1 MDKLL
6 KLEKYQLLHNSIYW
20 CGMIGIF
27 ILGFFTADTYV
38 TEVMGSTEEIASSLA
53 DIFNGMVY
61 DSTFLLII
69 MSAILALILGQEF
82 SKRTINL
89 EVSAG
94 HSRKQIFT
102 SKIISYLIAFN
113 LMALVYPVSGCIREF
128 GRFGVADVGMFF
140 YNIIKAIIYSCLL
153 NSAIF
158 LIAILICCYLQDA
171 VKATSVTAIIIF
183 GLSLY
188 LGYGM
193 MLRLPVGFLPTYQIR
208 IVVSM
213 KTFFQPI
220 AILVGCIWSGILNQY
235 NIRQRQAVAGV
246 LRNEEYLKE
255 SVANISHD
263 LRTPLT
269 VILGHLQLLQKEN
282 LESSQAQRV
291 KVIFSKAEKMKELV
305 ETFYDLSI
313 LEEQQTVPEKE
324 KFNISNMLI
333 NLITENAVA
342 LEKENIL
349 PEINLPD
356 YSIYVYSDKNM
367 VERILQNL
375 LTNAIKYSVGT
386 IKITL
391 MEKENNN
398 VIFTIENPMSD
409 SSEIDCNRLFD
420 RFYTGDKSR
429 HNGSTGLGLAVVK
442 TLVAILGGNIVAKV
456 HANSLIITLE
466 L

>member
-158 LIAILICCYLQDA
+158 LIAILIKERLGHEKIQTTLGTYGHLYPNTNLEVAKKLTGILQ
-171 VKATSVTAIIIF
+171 VQSATESIANYTSNQHTAI
-183 GLSLY
+183 Y
-188 LGYGM
+188 H
-193 MLRLPVGFLPTYQIR
+193 RTV
-208 IVVSM
+208 
-213 KTFFQPI
+213 
-220 AILVGCIWSGILNQY
+220 
-235 NIRQRQAVAGV
+235 
-246 LRNEEYLKE
+246 EEK
-255 SVANISHD
+255 
-263 LRTPLT
+263 
-269 VILGHLQLLQKEN
+269 
-282 LESSQAQRV
+282 
-291 KVIFSKAEKMKELV
+291 
-305 ETFYDLSI
+305 
-313 LEEQQTVPEKE
+313 
-324 KFNISNMLI
+324 
-333 NLITENAVA
+333 
-342 LEKENIL
+342 
-349 PEINLPD
+349 
-356 YSIYVYSDKNM
+356 
-367 VERILQNL
+367 
-375 LTNAIKYSVGT
+375 
-386 IKITL
+386 
-391 MEKENNN
+391 
-398 VIFTIENPMSD
+398 
-409 SSEIDCNRLFD
+409 
-420 RFYTGDKSR
+420 
-429 HNGSTGLGLAVVK
+429 
-442 TLVAILGGNIVAKV
+442 
-456 HANSLIITLE
+456 
-466 L
+466 

>member
-128 GRFGVADVGMFF
+128 F

-171 VKATSVTAIIIF
+171 VKATSVTTIIIF

-220 AILVGCIWSGILNQY
+220 AILVGCIWSGIL
-235 NIRQRQAVAGV
+235 V
-246 LRNEEYLKE
+246 L
-255 SVANISHD
+255 
-263 LRTPLT
+263 
-269 VILGHLQLLQKEN
+269 
-282 LESSQAQRV
+282 
-291 KVIFSKAEKMKELV
+291 
-305 ETFYDLSI
+305 LSWI
-313 LEEQQTVPEKE
+313 
-324 KFNISNMLI
+324 KFC
-333 NLITENAVA
+333 
-342 LEKENIL
+342 KC
-349 PEINLPD
+349 D
-356 YSIYVYSDKNM
+356 FK
-367 VERILQNL
+367 
-375 LTNAIKYSVGT
+375 
-386 IKITL
+386 
-391 MEKENNN
+391 
-398 VIFTIENPMSD
+398 
-409 SSEIDCNRLFD
+409 
-420 RFYTGDKSR
+420 
-429 HNGSTGLGLAVVK
+429 
-442 TLVAILGGNIVAKV
+442 
-456 HANSLIITLE
+456 
-466 L
+466 

>member
-38 TEVMGSTEEIASSLA
+38 TEVMGPTEEIVSSLA

-140 YNIIKAIIYSCLL
+140 YNIIKAI
-153 NSAIF
+153 
-158 LIAILICCYLQDA
+158 LICCYLQDA

-220 AILVGCIWSGILNQY
+220 AILVGCIWSGIL
-235 NIRQRQAVAGV
+235 V
-246 LRNEEYLKE
+246 L
-255 SVANISHD
+255 
-263 LRTPLT
+263 
-269 VILGHLQLLQKEN
+269 
-282 LESSQAQRV
+282 
-291 KVIFSKAEKMKELV
+291 
-305 ETFYDLSI
+305 LSWI
-313 LEEQQTVPEKE
+313 
-324 KFNISNMLI
+324 KFC
-333 NLITENAVA
+333 
-342 LEKENIL
+342 KC
-349 PEINLPD
+349 D
-356 YSIYVYSDKNM
+356 FK
-367 VERILQNL
+367 
-375 LTNAIKYSVGT
+375 
-386 IKITL
+386 
-391 MEKENNN
+391 
-398 VIFTIENPMSD
+398 
-409 SSEIDCNRLFD
+409 
-420 RFYTGDKSR
+420 
-429 HNGSTGLGLAVVK
+429 
-442 TLVAILGGNIVAKV
+442 
-456 HANSLIITLE
+456 
-466 L
+466 

>member
-89 EVSAG
+89 E
-94 HSRKQIFT
+94 
-102 SKIISYLIAFN
+102 
-113 LMALVYPVSGCIREF
+113 VYPVSGCIREF

-220 AILVGCIWSGILNQY
+220 AILVGCIWSGIL
-235 NIRQRQAVAGV
+235 V
-246 LRNEEYLKE
+246 L
-255 SVANISHD
+255 
-263 LRTPLT
+263 
-269 VILGHLQLLQKEN
+269 
-282 LESSQAQRV
+282 
-291 KVIFSKAEKMKELV
+291 
-305 ETFYDLSI
+305 LSWI
-313 LEEQQTVPEKE
+313 
-324 KFNISNMLI
+324 KFC
-333 NLITENAVA
+333 
-342 LEKENIL
+342 KC
-349 PEINLPD
+349 D
-356 YSIYVYSDKNM
+356 FK
-367 VERILQNL
+367 
-375 LTNAIKYSVGT
+375 
-386 IKITL
+386 
-391 MEKENNN
+391 
-398 VIFTIENPMSD
+398 
-409 SSEIDCNRLFD
+409 
-420 RFYTGDKSR
+420 
-429 HNGSTGLGLAVVK
+429 
-442 TLVAILGGNIVAKV
+442 
-456 HANSLIITLE
+456 
-466 L
+466 

>member
-38 TEVMGSTEEIASSLA
+38 TEVMGPTEEIVSSLA

-158 LIAILICCYLQDA
+158 LIAILICCYLQDV

-183 GLSLY
+183 GLDFIRSLFK
-188 LGYGM
+188 LTEPHQT
-193 MLRLPVGFLPTYQIR
+193 L
-208 IVVSM
+208 
-213 KTFFQPI
+213 
-220 AILVGCIWSGILNQY
+220 
-235 NIRQRQAVAGV
+235 
-246 LRNEEYLKE
+246 
-255 SVANISHD
+255 ISHWIFFLD
-263 LRTPLT
+263 IFNPHTP
-269 VILGHLQLLQKEN
+269 ILSYIYICLLC
-282 LESSQAQRV
+282 SC
-291 KVIFSKAEKMKELV
+291 
-305 ETFYDLSI
+305 
-313 LEEQQTVPEKE
+313 
-324 KFNISNMLI
+324 
-333 NLITENAVA
+333 
-342 LEKENIL
+342 
-349 PEINLPD
+349 
-356 YSIYVYSDKNM
+356 DKN
-367 VERILQNL
+367 RI
-375 LTNAIKYSVGT
+375 
-386 IKITL
+386 
-391 MEKENNN
+391 E
-398 VIFTIENPMSD
+398 D
-409 SSEIDCNRLFD
+409 SIPFFIWD
-420 RFYTGDKSR
+420 T
-429 HNGSTGLGLAVVK
+429 
-442 TLVAILGGNIVAKV
+442 
-456 HANSLIITLE
+456 
-466 L
+466 

>member
-1 MDKLL
+1 
-6 KLEKYQLLHNSIYW
+6 
-20 CGMIGIF
+20 MIGIF

-38 TEVMGSTEEIASSLA
+38 TEVMGPTEEIASSLA

-158 LIAILICCYLQDA
+158 LIAILIC
-171 VKATSVTAIIIF
+171 
-183 GLSLY
+183 
-188 LGYGM
+188 GYGM

-220 AILVGCIWSGILNQY
+220 AILVGCIWSGIL
-235 NIRQRQAVAGV
+235 V
-246 LRNEEYLKE
+246 L
-255 SVANISHD
+255 
-263 LRTPLT
+263 
-269 VILGHLQLLQKEN
+269 
-282 LESSQAQRV
+282 
-291 KVIFSKAEKMKELV
+291 
-305 ETFYDLSI
+305 LSWI
-313 LEEQQTVPEKE
+313 
-324 KFNISNMLI
+324 KFR
-333 NLITENAVA
+333 
-342 LEKENIL
+342 KC
-349 PEINLPD
+349 D
-356 YSIYVYSDKNM
+356 FK
-367 VERILQNL
+367 
-375 LTNAIKYSVGT
+375 
-386 IKITL
+386 
-391 MEKENNN
+391 
-398 VIFTIENPMSD
+398 
-409 SSEIDCNRLFD
+409 
-420 RFYTGDKSR
+420 
-429 HNGSTGLGLAVVK
+429 
-442 TLVAILGGNIVAKV
+442 
-456 HANSLIITLE
+456 
-466 L
+466 

>member
-38 TEVMGSTEEIASSLA
+38 TEVMGPTEEIASSLA

-158 LIAILICCYLQDA
+158 LIAILI
-171 VKATSVTAIIIF
+171 F

-220 AILVGCIWSGILNQY
+220 AILVGCIWSGIL
-235 NIRQRQAVAGV
+235 V
-246 LRNEEYLKE
+246 L
-255 SVANISHD
+255 
-263 LRTPLT
+263 
-269 VILGHLQLLQKEN
+269 
-282 LESSQAQRV
+282 
-291 KVIFSKAEKMKELV
+291 
-305 ETFYDLSI
+305 LSWI
-313 LEEQQTVPEKE
+313 
-324 KFNISNMLI
+324 KFC
-333 NLITENAVA
+333 
-342 LEKENIL
+342 KC
-349 PEINLPD
+349 D
-356 YSIYVYSDKNM
+356 FK
-367 VERILQNL
+367 
-375 LTNAIKYSVGT
+375 
-386 IKITL
+386 
-391 MEKENNN
+391 
-398 VIFTIENPMSD
+398 
-409 SSEIDCNRLFD
+409 
-420 RFYTGDKSR
+420 
-429 HNGSTGLGLAVVK
+429 
-442 TLVAILGGNIVAKV
+442 
-456 HANSLIITLE
+456 
-466 L
+466 

>member
-38 TEVMGSTEEIASSLA
+38 TEVMGPTEEIVSSLA

-171 VKATSVTAIIIF
+171 VKA
-183 GLSLY
+183 
-188 LGYGM
+188 
-193 MLRLPVGFLPTYQIR
+193 
-208 IVVSM
+208 
-213 KTFFQPI
+213 
-220 AILVGCIWSGILNQY
+220 
-235 NIRQRQAVAGV
+235 
-246 LRNEEYLKE
+246 
-255 SVANISHD
+255 
-263 LRTPLT
+263 
-269 VILGHLQLLQKEN
+269 
-282 LESSQAQRV
+282 
-291 KVIFSKAEKMKELV
+291 
-305 ETFYDLSI
+305 
-313 LEEQQTVPEKE
+313 
-324 KFNISNMLI
+324 
-333 NLITENAVA
+333 
-342 LEKENIL
+342 
-349 PEINLPD
+349 
-356 YSIYVYSDKNM
+356 
-367 VERILQNL
+367 
-375 LTNAIKYSVGT
+375 
-386 IKITL
+386 
-391 MEKENNN
+391 
-398 VIFTIENPMSD
+398 FT
-409 SSEIDCNRLFD
+409 
-420 RFYTGDKSR
+420 TK
-429 HNGSTGLGLAVVK
+429 
-442 TLVAILGGNIVAKV
+442 
-456 HANSLIITLE
+456 
-466 L
+466 

>member
-38 TEVMGSTEEIASSLA
+38 TEVMGPTEEIASSLA

-183 GLSLY
+183 GLSLISWLWNDVEITSRFFTY
-188 LGYGM
+188 L
-193 MLRLPVGFLPTYQIR
+193 
-208 IVVSM
+208 S
-213 KTFFQPI
+213 
-220 AILVGCIWSGILNQY
+220 NQ
-235 NIRQRQAVAGV
+235 NRCQ
-246 LRNEEYLKE
+246 
-255 SVANISHD
+255 H
-263 LRTPLT
+263 
-269 VILGHLQLLQKEN
+269 EN
-282 LESSQAQRV
+282 L
-291 KVIFSKAEKMKELV
+291 FSTDSYFSRMYMVWYIGIAFVDK
-305 ETFYDLSI
+305 I
-313 LEEQQTVPEKE
+313 L
-324 KFNISNMLI
+324 
-333 NLITENAVA
+333 
-342 LEKENIL
+342 
-349 PEINLPD
+349 
-356 YSIYVYSDKNM
+356 
-367 VERILQNL
+367 
-375 LTNAIKYSVGT
+375 
-386 IKITL
+386 
-391 MEKENNN
+391 
-398 VIFTIENPMSD
+398 
-409 SSEIDCNRLFD
+409 
-420 RFYTGDKSR
+420 
-429 HNGSTGLGLAVVK
+429 
-442 TLVAILGGNIVAKV
+442 
-456 HANSLIITLE
+456 
-466 L
+466 

>member
-38 TEVMGSTEEIASSLA
+38 TEIMGSTEEIASSLA

-158 LIAILICCYLQDA
+158 LI
-171 VKATSVTAIIIF
+171 
-183 GLSLY
+183 
-188 LGYGM
+188 
-193 MLRLPVGFLPTYQIR
+193 
-208 IVVSM
+208 
-213 KTFFQPI
+213 
-220 AILVGCIWSGILNQY
+220 
-235 NIRQRQAVAGV
+235 
-246 LRNEEYLKE
+246 
-255 SVANISHD
+255 
-263 LRTPLT
+263 
-269 VILGHLQLLQKEN
+269 
-282 LESSQAQRV
+282 
-291 KVIFSKAEKMKELV
+291 
-305 ETFYDLSI
+305 
-313 LEEQQTVPEKE
+313 
-324 KFNISNMLI
+324 
-333 NLITENAVA
+333 
-342 LEKENIL
+342 
-349 PEINLPD
+349 
-356 YSIYVYSDKNM
+356 
-367 VERILQNL
+367 
-375 LTNAIKYSVGT
+375 
-386 IKITL
+386 
-391 MEKENNN
+391 
-398 VIFTIENPMSD
+398 TIENPMSD

-429 HNGSTGLGLAVVK
+429 HNRSTGLGLAVVK

>member
-38 TEVMGSTEEIASSLA
+38 TEVMGPTEEIVSSLA

-128 GRFGVADVGMFF
+128 
-140 YNIIKAIIYSCLL
+140 
-153 NSAIF
+153 
-158 LIAILICCYLQDA
+158 
-171 VKATSVTAIIIF
+171 
-183 GLSLY
+183 
-188 LGYGM
+188 
-193 MLRLPVGFLPTYQIR
+193 
-208 IVVSM
+208 
-213 KTFFQPI
+213 
-220 AILVGCIWSGILNQY
+220 
-235 NIRQRQAVAGV
+235 
-246 LRNEEYLKE
+246 
-255 SVANISHD
+255 
-263 LRTPLT
+263 
-269 VILGHLQLLQKEN
+269 
-282 LESSQAQRV
+282 
-291 KVIFSKAEKMKELV
+291 
-305 ETFYDLSI
+305 
-313 LEEQQTVPEKE
+313 
-324 KFNISNMLI
+324 
-333 NLITENAVA
+333 
-342 LEKENIL
+342 
-349 PEINLPD
+349 
-356 YSIYVYSDKNM
+356 
-367 VERILQNL
+367 
-375 LTNAIKYSVGT
+375 
-386 IKITL
+386 

-398 VIFTIENPMSD
+398 IIFTIENPMSD

-429 HNGSTGLGLAVVK
+429 HNRSTGLGLAVVK

-456 HANSLIITLE
+456 HANINLDITIIFPTSIWICQIFYIIPYSQYNLIRNQSLID
-466 L
+466 

>member
-20 CGMIGIF
+20 CGMIGTF

-38 TEVMGSTEEIASSLA
+38 TEVMGPTEEIVSSLA

-102 SKIISYLIAFN
+102 SKIVSYLIAFN

-220 AILVGCIWSGILNQY
+220 AILVGCIWCGIL
-235 NIRQRQAVAGV
+235 V
-246 LRNEEYLKE
+246 L
-255 SVANISHD
+255 
-263 LRTPLT
+263 
-269 VILGHLQLLQKEN
+269 
-282 LESSQAQRV
+282 
-291 KVIFSKAEKMKELV
+291 
-305 ETFYDLSI
+305 LSWI
-313 LEEQQTVPEKE
+313 
-324 KFNISNMLI
+324 KFC
-333 NLITENAVA
+333 
-342 LEKENIL
+342 KC
-349 PEINLPD
+349 D
-356 YSIYVYSDKNM
+356 FK
-367 VERILQNL
+367 
-375 LTNAIKYSVGT
+375 
-386 IKITL
+386 
-391 MEKENNN
+391 
-398 VIFTIENPMSD
+398 
-409 SSEIDCNRLFD
+409 
-420 RFYTGDKSR
+420 
-429 HNGSTGLGLAVVK
+429 
-442 TLVAILGGNIVAKV
+442 
-456 HANSLIITLE
+456 
-466 L
+466 

>member
-153 NSAIF
+153 NSAI
-158 LIAILICCYLQDA
+158 
-171 VKATSVTAIIIF
+171 KATSVTAIIIF

-220 AILVGCIWSGILNQY
+220 AILVGCIWSGIL
-235 NIRQRQAVAGV
+235 V
-246 LRNEEYLKE
+246 L
-255 SVANISHD
+255 
-263 LRTPLT
+263 
-269 VILGHLQLLQKEN
+269 
-282 LESSQAQRV
+282 
-291 KVIFSKAEKMKELV
+291 
-305 ETFYDLSI
+305 LSWI
-313 LEEQQTVPEKE
+313 
-324 KFNISNMLI
+324 KFC
-333 NLITENAVA
+333 
-342 LEKENIL
+342 KC
-349 PEINLPD
+349 D
-356 YSIYVYSDKNM
+356 FK
-367 VERILQNL
+367 
-375 LTNAIKYSVGT
+375 
-386 IKITL
+386 
-391 MEKENNN
+391 
-398 VIFTIENPMSD
+398 
-409 SSEIDCNRLFD
+409 
-420 RFYTGDKSR
+420 
-429 HNGSTGLGLAVVK
+429 
-442 TLVAILGGNIVAKV
+442 
-456 HANSLIITLE
+456 
-466 L
+466 

>member
-38 TEVMGSTEEIASSLA
+38 TEVMGSTKEIASSLA

-128 GRFGVADVGMFF
+128 RRFGVADVGMFF

-183 GLSLY
+183 GLSLISWLWNDVEITSRFFTY
-188 LGYGM
+188 L
-193 MLRLPVGFLPTYQIR
+193 
-208 IVVSM
+208 S
-213 KTFFQPI
+213 
-220 AILVGCIWSGILNQY
+220 NQ
-235 NIRQRQAVAGV
+235 NRCQ
-246 LRNEEYLKE
+246 
-255 SVANISHD
+255 H
-263 LRTPLT
+263 
-269 VILGHLQLLQKEN
+269 EN
-282 LESSQAQRV
+282 L
-291 KVIFSKAEKMKELV
+291 FSTDSYFSRMYMVWYIGIAFVDK
-305 ETFYDLSI
+305 I
-313 LEEQQTVPEKE
+313 L
-324 KFNISNMLI
+324 
-333 NLITENAVA
+333 
-342 LEKENIL
+342 
-349 PEINLPD
+349 
-356 YSIYVYSDKNM
+356 
-367 VERILQNL
+367 
-375 LTNAIKYSVGT
+375 
-386 IKITL
+386 
-391 MEKENNN
+391 
-398 VIFTIENPMSD
+398 
-409 SSEIDCNRLFD
+409 
-420 RFYTGDKSR
+420 
-429 HNGSTGLGLAVVK
+429 
-442 TLVAILGGNIVAKV
+442 
-456 HANSLIITLE
+456 
-466 L
+466 

>member
-6 KLEKYQLLHNSIYW
+6 KLKKYQLLHNSIYW

-38 TEVMGSTEEIASSLA
+38 TEVMGPTEEIVSSLA

-183 GLSLY
+183 GLT
-188 LGYGM
+188 
-193 MLRLPVGFLPTYQIR
+193 V
-208 IVVSM
+208 
-213 KTFFQPI
+213 K
-220 AILVGCIWSGILNQY
+220 
-235 NIRQRQAVAGV
+235 
-246 LRNEEYLKE
+246 
-255 SVANISHD
+255 
-263 LRTPLT
+263 PLT
-269 VILGHLQLLQKEN
+269 F
-282 LESSQAQRV
+282 R
-291 KVIFSKAEKMKELV
+291 
-305 ETFYDLSI
+305 
-313 LEEQQTVPEKE
+313 
-324 KFNISNMLI
+324 
-333 NLITENAVA
+333 
-342 LEKENIL
+342 
-349 PEINLPD
+349 
-356 YSIYVYSDKNM
+356 
-367 VERILQNL
+367 
-375 LTNAIKYSVGT
+375 
-386 IKITL
+386 
-391 MEKENNN
+391 MEKSANYPYHLLRMIYSFYIYAGTASFGGSHPNAFN
-398 VIFTIENPMSD
+398 FFKYAWIFRSALN
-409 SSEIDCNRLFD
+409 
-420 RFYTGDKSR
+420 
-429 HNGSTGLGLAVVK
+429 
-442 TLVAILGGNIVAKV
+442 
-456 HANSLIITLE
+456 
-466 L
+466 